1 MLALMFIPK
10 SGSQTTVQYDPWADI
25 NDDGKI
31 DIKDIAYSSRLFG
44 TLGDPTKNVN
54 ITHWEPAYKVLHF
67 VANLTWGP
75 NYLGDKWVPD
85 FFYPVFVGGYSRMF
99 VYMKPKYPYGT
110 VGTYKVTH
118 SLIGCGWY
126 SSVYETGMGEA
137 YRGEKLSTS
146 ASNITVEVKPGPS
159 WGYFF
164 PTIDENARI
173 EIKAPYVTLGFYSNS
188 TISSGW
194 MLMDI
199 YVYLRNE

>member
-1 MLALMFIPK
+1 M
-10 SGSQTTVQYDPWADI
+10 DI

-31 DIKDIAYSSRLFG
+31 DIYDVVSVTAIYGK
-44 TLGDPTKNVN
+44 TGDPTKNVN
-54 ITHWEPAYKVLHF
+54 ITHWEPAYKVLHL

-137 YRGEKLSTS
+137 YRGEKLSRS
-146 ASNITVEVKPGPS
+146 ASNITVAVSQGQ
-159 WGYFF
+159 WGYSL
-164 PTIDENARI
+164 PTIDENACI